1 MSGAYII
8 ITASW
13 HSPYSDPSPTQHCHS
28 NSNQE
33 PFYATKNVS
42 LSFAPNHL
50 ALSVLRLDKIEEE
63 KNLNRNDGGKT
74 SERAGRYRAHFIVMI
89 SGLAVSME
97 ITGYS
102 SACRH
107 PPGHSGSDKFNS
119 TTNVLCLWFCGM
131 YNLISITHCSKF
143 KDSCMEN
150 GQWRLIRIICGT
162 DPTFTFHTQ
171 LSSGQPPCR
180 MWTLSLSSELSLR
193 RDSS

>member
-1 MSGAYII
+1 MMGAK
-8 ITASW
+8 
-13 HSPYSDPSPTQHCHS
+13 HQ
-28 NSNQE
+28 
-33 PFYATKNVS
+33 
-42 LSFAPNHL
+42 
-50 ALSVLRLDKIEEE
+50 
-63 KNLNRNDGGKT
+63 
-74 SERAGRYRAHFIVMI
+74 RAGRYRAHFIVMI